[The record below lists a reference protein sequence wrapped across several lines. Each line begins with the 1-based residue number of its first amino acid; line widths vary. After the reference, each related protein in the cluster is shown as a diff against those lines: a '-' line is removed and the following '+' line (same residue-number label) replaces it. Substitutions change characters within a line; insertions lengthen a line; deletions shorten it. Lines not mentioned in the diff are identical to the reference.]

1 MDKIMSENT
10 IRVVRHQDF
19 KKTIETMLGHS
30 IRQDDV
36 AVVRFDDKHLS
47 EKVSAIDL
55 KEFIFK
61 MITFNKEN
69 NITSKDVAVITQ
81 EDLVNKETS
90 TLSIEKDNV
99 KNIGSRLNLRNK
111 P

>member
-10 IRVVRHQDF
+10 MRFVRVVRHQDF
-19 KKTIETMLGHS
+19 KKTIETVLGHS
-30 IRQDDV
+30 IRQDDI
-36 AVVRFDDKHLS
+36 AVVRFDDKNLS

-69 NITSKDVAVITQ
+69 NITSKDIAVITQ
-81 EDLVNKETS
+81 EDLVNQETNILE
-90 TLSIEKDNV
+90 T
-99 KNIGSRLNLRNK
+99 NIGTKIKLGK
-111 P
+111 K